1 MNHKPKRNIGDEII
15 ESLKE
20 AVEGLRSGKPIDEVF
35 TCRSV
40 EVASQLRQFGADE
53 AKEVR
58 KLLRASQAI
67 FAQFLG
73 VSVQTV
79 RAWEQGENVPSDI
92 AKRFMDE
99 IRHNPEYWRQRLR
112 EVVIVKKR
120 KVASKLK

>member
-1 MNHKPKRNIGDEII
+1 MNHKPRRNIGEEII

-20 AVEGLRSGKPIDEVF
+20 AVEGLRSGKPLEEVF
-35 TCRSV
+35 TCRRV
-40 EVASQLRQFGADE
+40 EVAPRAAEYDTADPKQVRQ
-53 AKEVR
+53 
-58 KLLRASQAI
+58 LLRASQAI

-99 IRHNPEYWRQRLR
+99 IRHDPEYWRKRLR
-112 EVVIVKKR
+112 EVVVPKKR
-120 KVASKLK
+120 KVASKAK

>member
-1 MNHKPKRNIGDEII
+1 MNKKPKKRIADEII
-15 ESLKE
+15 ESLQE
-20 AVEGLRSGKPIDEVF
+20 AVESLQGGAAIEDVF
-35 TCRSV
+35 TCHRV
-40 EVASQLRQFGADE
+40 EVAAPSPQYAALDVKQ
-53 AKEVR
+53 VR

-99 IRHNPEYWRQRLR
+99 IRHNPDYWRQRLR
-112 EVVIVKKR
+112 EVVVVKKR
-120 KVASKLK
+120 KVASSAK

>member
-1 MNHKPKRNIGDEII
+1 MNQKPKRRIADEII

-20 AVEGLRSGKPIDEVF
+20 AVEALRSGAPLEEVF
-35 TCRSV
+35 TCRRV
-40 EVASQLRQFGADE
+40 EVTLRTPLYGAV
-53 AKEVR
+53 EVKQVR
-58 KLLRASQAI
+58 QLLRASQAI

-99 IRHNPEYWRQRLR
+99 IRHDPDYWRKRLR
-112 EVVIVKKR
+112 EVVVVKKR
-120 KVASKLK
+120 KLASQSK